1 MPASTAVH
9 VLSKPECDAPQAA
22 SARPR
27 FAAPGISTSAAQD
40 AQALRRL
47 FLELPVLSR
56 ELRLLTLPEGLPVFQ
71 QHQVLLQR
79 LGAAGLNVTTMPAL
93 AWAAPDQPLS
103 AEDQDRRSRQT
114 LIARD
119 ALDEG
124 WSLLARLQL
133 AGHERWPQL
142 MEEADRICANLET
155 GLAMRRAP
163 HAQRQ
168 EPSL

>member
-1 MPASTAVH
+1 MSASTAVH
-9 VLSKPECDAPQAA
+9 VLSKPEGDAPQAP
-22 SARPR
+22 SARPQ

-103 AEDQDRRSRQT
+103 AEDQNRRSLQT

-163 HAQRQ
+163 HAQRK